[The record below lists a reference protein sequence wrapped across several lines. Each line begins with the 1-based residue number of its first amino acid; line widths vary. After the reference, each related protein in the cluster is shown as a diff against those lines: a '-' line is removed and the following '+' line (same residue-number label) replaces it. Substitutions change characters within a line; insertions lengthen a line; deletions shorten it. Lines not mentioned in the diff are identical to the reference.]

1 MYINYVN
8 NIPEYTVTQLNRSI
22 KELLEDKF
30 DYIKLIGES
39 GPITVASSG
48 HVYFSIKEND
58 EVISCICWKGT
69 YERLEMK
76 LEEGTEYNFFGKV
89 TSYSKFGRSVYQ
101 LIIDQ
106 IEYSGDGSIL
116 ELIEKR
122 KKDLENRGYFKESH
136 KLTIPKFPK
145 KIGILTSATGSV
157 IHDIIHRIE
166 NRFPL
171 TNLEVYPIPVQGK
184 KTHTEIIEYLD
195 LIEISQEKPDLIIF
209 ARGGGSLEEMM
220 PFNEPELIK
229 RVYDLN
235 IPSIS
240 AIGHETDYTLL
251 DLVCDLRAP
260 TPTAAAELSVP
271 NQIEVLKDLRNLQID
286 FSNNIKRKIV
296 LPEKII
302 LNFSNS
308 MNFLSSRIY
317 ETEKILSKYVSDN
330 LEAVK
335 EYLSNLKN
343 IIIKN
348 YMKIIE
354 FSPKQKIE
362 ITQNKIFSFSKNN
375 QIYVKNKIN
384 SVSQNL
390 NLLNRIILNSSIEK
404 NLKKGYSILKSKK
417 QLIKNIKTLKNVK
430 EFSVK
435 MYDGEILI
443 KNKN

>member
-1 MYINYVN
+1 MN

-22 KELLEDKF
+22 KELLEEKF

-39 GPITVASSG
+39 GPITIANSG

-69 YERLEMK
+69 YERLEIN
-76 LEEGTEYNFFGKV
+76 LEEGTEYNFFGRV

-106 IEYSGDGSIL
+106 VEYSGDGSIL
-116 ELIEKR
+116 KLIEKR
-122 KKDLENRGYFKESH
+122 KKDLENSGYFKEDH
-136 KLTIPKFPK
+136 KLTIPKYPE

-166 NRFPL
+166 DRFPL

-184 KTHTEIIEYLD
+184 KTYSEIIEYLD
-195 LIEISQEKPDLIIF
+195 LIEKNTPKPDLIIF

-229 RVYDLN
+229 RVYDLK

-271 NQIEVLKDLRNLQID
+271 DKSEILKDLKNFQID
-286 FSNNIKRKIV
+286 YLTNIKQKIS
-296 LPEKII
+296 LPEKIL
-302 LNFSNS
+302 LNFSSS
-308 MNFLSSRIY
+308 MNFLSSKIY
-317 ETEKILSKYVSDN
+317 ETENTLSNYISNN
-330 LEAVK
+330 LESIK
-335 EYLSNLKN
+335 ENLNNLK
-343 IIIKN
+343 IIVNENYIKITE
-348 YMKIIE
+348 Y
-354 FSPKQKIE
+354 SPKQKIE
-362 ITQNKIFSFSKNN
+362 ITQNKIVSLAKNN
-375 QIYVKNKIN
+375 QIFIKNKIN
-384 SVSQNL
+384 SIHQNIA
-390 NLLNRIILNSSIEK
+390 LLKRIIQSSSVEK
-404 NLKKGYSILKSKK
+404 NLKKGYSILKYK
-417 QLIKNIKTLKNVK
+417 QNLIKDLKTLHDVD
-430 EFSVK
+430 EFSIK
-435 MYDGEILI
+435 MHDGEILI
-443 KNKN
+443 KK

>member
-1 MYINYVN
+1 MYIKYVN

-22 KELLEDKF
+22 KELLEEKF

-39 GPITVASSG
+39 GPITIANSG

-69 YERLEMK
+69 YERLEIN
-76 LEEGTEYNFFGKV
+76 LEEGTEYNFFGRV

-106 IEYSGDGSIL
+106 VEYSGDGSIL
-116 ELIEKR
+116 KLIEKR
-122 KKDLENRGYFKESH
+122 KKDLENSGYFKEDH
-136 KLTIPKFPK
+136 KLKIPKYPE

-166 NRFPL
+166 DRFPL

-184 KTHTEIIEYLD
+184 KTYSEIIEYLD
-195 LIEISQEKPDLIIF
+195 LIEKNNPKPDLIIF

-229 RVYDLN
+229 RVYDLR

-271 NQIEVLKDLRNLQID
+271 DKSEILKDLKNFQID
-286 FSNNIKRKIV
+286 YFFNIKQKIS
-296 LPEKII
+296 LPEKIL
-302 LNFSNS
+302 LNFSSS
-308 MNFLSSRIY
+308 MNFLSSKIY
-317 ETEKILSKYVSDN
+317 ETENTLSNYISYN
-330 LEAVK
+330 LESMK
-335 EYLSNLKN
+335 ENLNNLK
-343 IIIKN
+343 IIVNEN
-348 YMKIIE
+348 YMKITE
-354 FSPKQKIE
+354 YSPKQKIE
-362 ITQNKIFSFSKNN
+362 ITQNKIVSLAKNN
-375 QIYVKNKIN
+375 QIFIKNKIN
-384 SVSQNL
+384 SIHQNIS
-390 NLLNRIILNSSIEK
+390 LLKRIIQNSSVEK
-404 NLKKGYSILKSKK
+404 NLKKGYSILKYK
-417 QLIKNIKTLKNVK
+417 QNLIKDLKTLKGVD

-435 MYDGEILI
+435 MHDGEILI
-443 KNKN
+443 KK

>member
-69 YERLEMK
+69 HERLEIK

-136 KLTIPKFPK
+136 RLTIPKFPK

-195 LIEISQEKPDLIIF
+195 LIETSQQKPDLIIF

-229 RVYDLN
+229 RVYDLK

-271 NQIEVLKDLRNLQID
+271 NQLEVLKDLKNLQID
-286 FSNNIKRKIV
+286 FSNNIKNKIAS
-296 LPEKII
+296 PEKTI
-302 LNFSNS
+302 LNFSSS

-317 ETEKILSKYVSDN
+317 ETENILSKCVSN
-330 LEAVK
+330 YLEYIK
-335 EYLSNLKN
+335 EYLSKLNNVIYKN
-343 IIIKN
+343 F
-348 YMKIIE
+348 MKITE

-362 ITQNKIFSFSKNN
+362 ITQNKVLSISKNS
-375 QIYVKNKIN
+375 QIYIKNKMN
-384 SVSQNL
+384 SANQNL
-390 NLLNRIILNSSIEK
+390 TLLSRIILNSSIER
-404 NLKKGYSILKSKK
+404 NLKKGYSILKNNQ
-417 QLIKNIKTLKNVK
+417 QLIKNIKTLKNVS

-435 MYDGEILI
+435 MHDGEILI